1 MTVPREFV
9 LMDRAAI
16 GLGGV
21 FLHLRAELNFH
32 RLFEAAMEN
41 FSVKRVADRQAAA
54 LKAVG
59 PRAATARL
67 FHRWARWRIGR
78 VDFCSVSG

>member
-1 MTVPREFV
+1 VTVPREFV

-32 RLFEAAMEN
+32 RLFEAAMEQ
-41 FSVKRVADRQAAA
+41 FSVAAVAERQSASLA
-54 LKAVG
+54 
-59 PRAATARL
+59 RAGLDTAE
-67 FHRWARWRIGR
+67 
-78 VDFCSVSG
+78 